1 MPRREEFSDN
11 LPPLYIDESALDDI
25 DTSDLTEMTMP
36 MPTTLKHRSAS
47 IIVASGA
54 NTDARRLSSTGQ
66 DRPSNDSG
74 YPPNLNMNIN
84 PLPFSTS
91 YLSERI
97 RRPSFVRGDSGAE
110 TIITTTT
117 IAAPSPT
124 TTIKTAQT
132 FGNTFD
138 DRVRSLRYE
147 ESPAVSAQIARKQKR
162 RSILHFAALCWC
174 FALEG
179 WNDGSVGPLLPV
191 IQSHYGVGFSVV
203 SLLFVSNCC
212 GFLIGAGIN
221 VWLNERFGFGKVM
234 ILGSLFLLATFVIQ
248 SPAPPF
254 PALVISF
261 LFAGFGMSL
270 QGAQANGFVG
280 SLKKNKSPKLMMLH
294 ASYGVGAFCSP
305 LVATQFSQTRHWSFH
320 YIISAGIAV
329 SNIFVLCAVFRFKR
343 QEELLLEIGQA
354 PDEDVS
360 SNSATASSNLYSQ
373 ILNIRVVY
381 LLATFALIYVGVE
394 VTIGGWI
401 VTFIIRE
408 RDGGP
413 SAGYISS
420 GFFGGLTLG
429 RLALMY
435 INQKVGE
442 HTVVFVYV
450 LLSIG
455 LEVTIWFVPS
465 IIENAVAVSFVGVL
479 LGPLWPIVVGHGAH
493 VIPAYLFTAC
503 MGLITGVGMAGSAA
517 LPFITGVLASKY
529 GIKSLQP
536 FLVAMM
542 CTMVGLWALVPKTR
556 RTA

>member
-1 MPRREEFSDN
+1 MTSLAGAAHIIHRSDN
-11 LPPLYIDESALDDI
+11 VMDRVNSSTDDSALDDG
-25 DTSDLTEMTMP
+25 DTPELSEVAIS
-36 MPTTLKHRSAS
+36 KHLATS
-47 IIVASGA
+47 IVASGA
-54 NTDARRLSSTGQ
+54 NTNARRLSSVGPDFNYLLDLHTF
-66 DRPSNDSG
+66 PVSH
-74 YPPNLNMNIN
+74 
-84 PLPFSTS
+84 
-91 YLSERI
+91 LSERT
-97 RRPSFVRGDSGAE
+97 RRPSVIRADSGTE
-110 TIITTTT
+110 TIAT
-117 IAAPSPT
+117 IASSLKDSVPPT
-124 TTIKTAQT
+124 RTQT
-132 FGNTFD
+132 FESTSAILNQT
-138 DRVRSLRYE
+138 RPLQYE
-147 ESPAVSAQIARKQKR
+147 ESPTVTDQVARKQNR
-162 RSILHFAALCWC
+162 RSIIQFAALCWC

-191 IQSHYGVGFSVV
+191 IQTYYSVGFSVV

-212 GFLIGAGIN
+212 GFIIGAGAN
-221 VWLNERFGFGKVM
+221 VWLNERLGFGKVM
-234 ILGSLFLLATFVIQ
+234 ILGSLFLLATYVIQ

-254 PALVISF
+254 PALVVSF

-294 ASYGVGAFCSP
+294 ASYGMGAFCSP
-305 LVATQFSQTRHWSFH
+305 LVATQFSQARHWSFH

-329 SNIFVLCAVFRFKR
+329 SNTVILCAVFRFKR
-343 QEELLLEIGQA
+343 QEELLMEIGQE
-354 PDEDVS
+354 PSEDAFTTTPTSV
-360 SNSATASSNLYSQ
+360 NLYQQ
-373 ILNIRVVY
+373 IFNIRVVH
-381 LLATFALIYVGVE
+381 LLAVFALIYVGVE

-408 RDGGP
+408 RDGGAA
-413 SAGYISS
+413 AGYISS

-435 INQKVGE
+435 INKRIGE
-442 HTVVFVYV
+442 HTVVFIYV

-455 LEVTIWFVPS
+455 LELTVWFVPS

-479 LGPLWPIVVGHGAH
+479 LGPLWPILVGHGAR

-517 LPFITGVLASKY
+517 LPFITGILASKY

-542 CTMVGLWALVPKTR
+542 CTMVGLWALIPKTR
-556 RTA
+556 RIA